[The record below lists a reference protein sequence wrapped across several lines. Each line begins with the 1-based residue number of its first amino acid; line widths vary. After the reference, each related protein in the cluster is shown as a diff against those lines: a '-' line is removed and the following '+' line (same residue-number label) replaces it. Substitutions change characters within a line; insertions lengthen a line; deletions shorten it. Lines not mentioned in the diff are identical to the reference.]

1 MAAAG
6 VRTELLSAFVTQRQA
21 REKDMQDM
29 QLQDQLLAIEPRL
42 WTNDTAFHEA
52 NLTDADGCQQRPV
65 GRGWE
70 PVW

>member
-1 MAAAG
+1 
-6 VRTELLSAFVTQRQA
+6 
-21 REKDMQDM
+21 MQDM